1 MGRSVLTREA
11 IDQAADLFSKGEKL
25 YDVMRK
31 TGVTKHTAMKLRDAC
46 GYTPVG
52 QRILDA
58 IAKHPNGNPVKISQ
72 VADCT
77 YTHARNVM
85 RRLGL

>member
-1 MGRSVLTREA
+1 MGKSAIPREA
-11 IDQAADLFSKGEKL
+11 IDKAVVMFQKGERIGQ
-25 YDVMRK
+25 VMRE
-31 TGVTKHTAMKLRDAC
+31 TGVTKHTAQKLRDAC

-58 IAKHPNGNPVKISQ
+58 IAAHPDGNPVKISQ

-85 RRLGL
+85 RSLGL